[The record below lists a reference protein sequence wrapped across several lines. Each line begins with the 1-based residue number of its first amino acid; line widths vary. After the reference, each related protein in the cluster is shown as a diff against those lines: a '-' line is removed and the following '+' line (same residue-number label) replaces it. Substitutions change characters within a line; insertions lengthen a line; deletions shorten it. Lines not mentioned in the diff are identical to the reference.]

1 MADYQ
6 QMYLKLFNKVTD
18 VIEEL
23 QQIQRE
29 TEELYIQDAG
39 SELSIL
45 KPDQDDDPE
54 K

>member
-1 MADYQ
+1 MADYRK
-6 QMYLKLFNKVTD
+6 MYLNLFNKVTD

-29 TEELYIQDAG
+29 TEDLYIKGRETGLTALNHGKNQAP
-39 SELSIL
+39 
-45 KPDQDDDPE
+45 K